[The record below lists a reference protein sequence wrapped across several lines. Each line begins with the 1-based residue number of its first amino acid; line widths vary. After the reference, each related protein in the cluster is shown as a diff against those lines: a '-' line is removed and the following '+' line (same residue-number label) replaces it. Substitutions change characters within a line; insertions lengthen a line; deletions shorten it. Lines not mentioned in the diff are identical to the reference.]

1 MSKLIVSAKSK
12 DHLLK
17 LLKKDIDGVI
27 IYLEGLSVNSDF
39 YLGIEDVSSLSLTPA
54 KRKIANVKPIADQKE
69 KLRV

>member
-39 YLGIEDVSSLSLTPA
+39 YFVF
-54 KRKIANVKPIADQKE
+54 V
-69 KLRV
+69 